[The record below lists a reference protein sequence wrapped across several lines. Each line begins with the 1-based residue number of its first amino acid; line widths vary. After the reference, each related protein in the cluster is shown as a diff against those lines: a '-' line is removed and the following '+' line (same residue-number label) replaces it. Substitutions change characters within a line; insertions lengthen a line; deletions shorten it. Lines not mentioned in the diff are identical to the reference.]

1 MLLQKKKSTVYF
13 MVDCAVTEKKEH
25 CISDRQTAPKM
36 DTKQQVIYFAPLFII
51 ASTSLTELLLAAATA
66 GWWFAFC
73 VSTLLVLLFLQT
85 YIAERD
91 SEAALL
97 LQVADSQNLALG
109 DSLRL
114 ADLLRSIAVKQR
126 KTSASVENA
135 RAGLRRSS
143 KSAGE
148 LEMRAMQNE

>member
-1 MLLQKKKSTVYF
+1 M
-13 MVDCAVTEKKEH
+13 DCAVTEKKEH

-36 DTKQQVIYFAPLFII
+36 DTKQQVIYFAPLFVI

-73 VSTLLVLLFLQT
+73 VSMLLVLLFLQT
-85 YIAERD
+85 YTAERD
-91 SEAALL
+91 SGAALL
-97 LQVADSQNLALG
+97 LQVADRQNLALG

-114 ADLLRSIAVKQR
+114 ADVLRSIAVKQR

-135 RAGLRRSS
+135 RAGLRRGS

-148 LEMRAMQNE
+148 LEIREMQNE

>member
-1 MLLQKKKSTVYF
+1 
-13 MVDCAVTEKKEH
+13 
-25 CISDRQTAPKM
+25 M
-36 DTKQQVIYFAPLFII
+36 DSKQQVIYFAPLFLV

-66 GWWFAFC
+66 GWWFVFC

-85 YIAERD
+85 YTFERN

-97 LQVADSQNLALG
+97 LQVADRQNLALG

-114 ADLLRSIAVKQR
+114 ADVLRSIAAKQR
-126 KTSASVENA
+126 KTSAFVENA
-135 RAGLRRSS
+135 RAGLRRGS

-148 LEMRAMQNE
+148 MEIREMQNE